1 MDTRKEFEDK
11 MQLILIKV
19 KYLDGIIYKNRILMI
34 INIKGKAVCII
45 AITLESI

>member
-19 KYLDGIIYKNRILMI
+19 KYFDGIIYKNRILMI
-34 INIKGKAVCII
+34 NIKGEAVCII